1 VNIFKDKLSRNL
13 SLNNENKITLTWENL
28 NVHVPENN
36 SIIAKIFKK
45 KKSDQRSH
53 IVQNGKIAIQ
63 NHFIFIEMNNKIII
77 SFK

>member
-13 SLNNENKITLTWENL
+13 SLNNENRITLTWENL

-36 SIIAKIFKK
+36 SKIAKIFKK

-63 NHFIFIEMNNKIII
+63 IHFIFIEMNNKIII